1 MSQLKLAASKIPIG
15 LFEKL
20 TQVTE
25 LTGLTQSA
33 VVRKAIEYYLSNAE
47 ITKIT
52 ALTPSEVKPSE
63 LVATA
68 NLVNSRLTEIEARL
82 TVIENRSV
90 MPMVNPIAAGGAEPN
105 TTPNTTPNTESIQ
118 GDRIGTKEAFE
129 ILQSKGYGRSRATFE
144 RRLKESKD
152 CGELP
157 QDLIALGLCADFK
170 LARSKNPKDAFDR
183 WLWIG

>member
-82 TVIENRSV
+82 TVIESRS
-90 MPMVNPIAAGGAEPN
+90 AEPN
-105 TTPNTTPNTESIQ
+105 TTPPTASTPPTATVQPAATS
-118 GDRIGTKEAFE
+118 DRIGTKEAFS
-129 ILQSKGYGRSRATFE
+129 ILQSLGYRRSLSTFE
-144 RRLKESKD
+144 RRLKESIS

-157 QDLIALGLCADFK
+157 PDLVELGLNADFA